1 MAETHP
7 EQDAMLR
14 KAAQD
19 LLESISAEDVPDRIR
34 QLALALGD
42 ALAGRKSAACPT
54 PDKPSDSQKA

>member
-1 MAETHP
+1 
-7 EQDAMLR
+7 MLR